1 MRPIRVVVIDRNDIT
16 RKGVEGIV
24 SDAGGPFQVA
34 TTFVRLREVEK
45 YLKEQAVEVII
56 LDDQTI
62 HPNEVVQLAAA
73 CHQRYPDLG
82 LIVLSQRRNGEYIQ
96 GVMRRGNASFILK
109 NGDVQEQLL
118 KALQLISSK
127 YPFISPDA
135 FKIMNS
141 SLSLTLEI
149 QDWDVLRL
157 TEQGLR
163 AKAIG
168 VELGISVKTVYRSRG
183 KLKRLLGVGNN
194 ESIVDAA
201 RKQGLLE
208 RKE

>member
-1 MRPIRVVVIDRNDIT
+1 M
-16 RKGVEGIV
+16 
-24 SDAGGPFQVA
+24 
-34 TTFVRLREVEK
+34 EV
-45 YLKEQAVEVII
+45 LI

-62 HPNEVVQLAAA
+62 HSDEAIGLATT
-73 CHQRYPDLG
+73 CYQQYPDTG
-82 LIVLSQRRNGEYIQ
+82 LIVLSQRRSREYIQ
-96 GVMRRGNASFILK
+96 GVMRQGNASFILK

-118 KALQLISSK
+118 KALQFSSGG

-141 SLSLTLEI
+141 SSSQPLDT

-157 TEQGLR
+157 TEQGLW

-168 VELGISVKTVYRSRG
+168 MQLGISIKTVYRVRG
-183 KLKRLLGVGNN
+183 KLKQILGVSTN

-201 RKQGLLE
+201 HKQGLLK